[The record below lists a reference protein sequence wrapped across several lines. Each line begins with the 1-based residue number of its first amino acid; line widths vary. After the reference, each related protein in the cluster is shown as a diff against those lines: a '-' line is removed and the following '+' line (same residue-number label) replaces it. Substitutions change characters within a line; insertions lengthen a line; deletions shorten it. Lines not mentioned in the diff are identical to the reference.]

1 MPDIAQFV
9 RSRVLF
15 TQRVSRLAPSSPAGC
30 GIGVVHRSG
39 ISQSGERPVRHT
51 ALMASPFLYF
61 ANDRLSMAELSAAR
75 LDGDVVELGEAYIPA
90 DAVETRGL
98 RAGSLAGILGD
109 TLAATH
115 LSAAW
120 IHGALPDPPARHTVQ
135 RAVHHRLHWTPDRRL
150 VYRDLAVD
158 PADLIRVGGV
168 HVTNATRTLADL
180 SRVDDGAHLRAA
192 QLLAGT
198 DPELAGLAIAWLDE
212 HRQLPHRNGGIA
224 VLRRC
229 AEPELPKTELAEPE
243 LAEPDC
249 ARPELPGRQE
259 DVTR

>member
-1 MPDIAQFV
+1 
-9 RSRVLF
+9 
-15 TQRVSRLAPSSPAGC
+15 
-30 GIGVVHRSG
+30 
-39 ISQSGERPVRHT
+39 
-51 ALMASPFLYF
+51 MASPFLYF

-135 RAVHHRLHWTPDRRL
+135 RAVAHRLHRIPDRRL

-158 PADLIRVGGV
+158 PADLVRVGGV
-168 HVTNATRTLADL
+168 LVTTATRTLADL
-180 SRVDDGAHLRAA
+180 SRVDDPSHLRAVR
-192 QLLAGT
+192 LLGEAYPALVGQ
-198 DPELAGLAIAWLDE
+198 AIAWLEE
-212 HRQLPHRNGGIA
+212 HRVLPHRNAGIA
-224 VLRRC
+224 VLHRC
-229 AEPELPKTELAEPE
+229 AAG
-243 LAEPDC
+243 D
-249 ARPELPGRQE
+249 LPGVQD